1 MGFKSTMKTIA
12 AVAYKNRAKIET
24 IVGMGLVVVGTGVI
38 VSKAKQATE
47 IANNIEDMQRDIRK
61 RDAVDD
67 WCDKKERS
75 ASVRG
80 TLKYAGVNY
89 VKTYWLGFS
98 CVAGGLTLIGISD
111 ITMSNEIT
119 AAWGLASAYAA
130 TLTNVKNR
138 VVADQGE
145 EKWQEYLLGPQ
156 FETVDV
162 MPDGSVVQTT
172 EPIHQQDGF
181 PPHCFFF
188 DEANPN
194 WEKDPYANR
203 DFLENHQRWL
213 NEKLRVEGFLFENDI
228 RRDLG
233 EPLVKSG
240 WTSGIFAEDKDG
252 NRNYLT
258 FGLDAKNQ
266 AAQRFRDGIEP
277 SILIQLNVEDNILD
291 QLNLALI

>member
-1 MGFKSTMKTIA
+1 MKTIA

-38 VSKAKQATE
+38 VSKARQATE

-67 WCDKKERS
+67 WYDKKERS

-80 TLKYAGVNY
+80 TLKYARVNY

-145 EKWQEYLLGPQ
+145 EKLQEYLLGPQ
-156 FETVDV
+156 F
-162 MPDGSVVQTT
+162 
-172 EPIHQQDGF
+172 
-181 PPHCFFF
+181 
-188 DEANPN
+188 
-194 WEKDPYANR
+194 
-203 DFLENHQRWL
+203 
-213 NEKLRVEGFLFENDI
+213 
-228 RRDLG
+228 
-233 EPLVKSG
+233 
-240 WTSGIFAEDKDG
+240 
-252 NRNYLT
+252 
-258 FGLDAKNQ
+258 
-266 AAQRFRDGIEP
+266 
-277 SILIQLNVEDNILD
+277 
-291 QLNLALI
+291 